1 MIDNEPALAIMAGMG
16 IFENF
21 TKNAFSNALRVLG
34 EPASIGGNQFRAAF
48 DESDMD
54 VTYHSY
60 GEEDEVTTMAT
71 CLKSELS
78 NEPRVGETLKR
89 IDQRKSYVITS
100 VMSDVNTYRIGLREK
115 NG

>member
-1 MIDNEPALAIMAGMG
+1 MAGMG
-16 IFENF
+16 IFESF

-54 VTYHSY
+54 VAYHSY
-60 GEEDEVTTMAT
+60 GEDDEVTTMAT

-89 IDQRKSYVITS
+89 IDQRKRYVITS
-100 VMSDVNTYRIGLREK
+100 VQSDVNSYRISLREK